1 MAIPIS
7 KYIQIKENVIQ
18 ATGTI
23 NLTGL
28 LISSDEMVNGASM
41 KTAYDNGEVIELAT
55 SNVADMFADTTTTY
69 KMLNAY
75 RASTI
80 KLIKVKAD
88 DTNLNAYKSAL
99 NQDGGF
105 GAFACTDLGDE
116 LGDIAV
122 YNEGL
127 GAQHLFVAGT
137 TNSEAT
143 NRYLL
148 KVYNQDLEGAAA
160 PEQVG
165 AVLGW
170 AASINHTARNG
181 ASTLMYKDLGV
192 KATIDNVGVAG
203 EDGTFVVGTASWLD
217 QRNINYCGLVQRHG
231 DTRKFFQ
238 NGLCADG
245 VSAGVVMSSIYMTA
259 VIENGWIDLAMGANK
274 ISANAAGAAKVLS
287 LVVDAAENAI
297 INGAIL
303 ADKPLTSTQIA
314 TILEYTGDDGA
325 PDTVQTSGYY
335 PDARIVVVGG
345 EYICEYTLV
354 YAKGDHIA
362 KVSGSHVLV

>member
-7 KYIQIKENVIQ
+7 KYIQIQENVVQ
-18 ATGTI
+18 ATGAI

-28 LISSDEMVNGASM
+28 LISSDAMKSGAASLANYNAG
-41 KTAYDNGEVIELAT
+41 KVIELSKTDAAA
-55 SNVADMFADTTTTY
+55 SFETTTNAY
-69 KMLNAY
+69 KMINAY
-75 RASTI
+75 GASTI
-80 KLIKVKAD
+80 KIIKVA
-88 DTNLNAYKSAL
+88 DTNLNAYISAL
-99 NQDGGF
+99 DQDGGF
-105 GAFACTDLGDE
+105 GAFACTNLGDE
-116 LGDIAV
+116 LNSIAV

-137 TNSEAT
+137 PDSSATNS
-143 NRYLL
+143 YLL
-148 KVYNQDLEGAAA
+148 KVYDQDLDDNTDPA
-160 PEQVG
+160 QVG

-170 AASINHTARNG
+170 AANINHTARNG

-192 KATIDNVGVAG
+192 NATVDDVGVANG
-203 EDGTFVVGTASWLD
+203 LD
-217 QRNINYCGLVQRHG
+217 TKNINYCGLVQRHG

-245 VSAGVVMSSIYMTA
+245 VSAGVVMSSIYMMA

-274 ISANAAGAAKVLS
+274 ISANAAGAAKVLG